1 MHEKALRTWG
11 LWLLGAGVL
20 ASACAERRHDPPPP
34 APPTASVPAEPPPPA
49 ETVARPPAAL
59 PLVGASRTG
68 STLQLA
74 SAAGRQVALVLDED
88 ARALRVV
95 DADTLAELSHL
106 ALDGHPS
113 QLVVAGDGRAYVALR
128 DQSEV
133 VAVEAGRQLALT
145 KVATFDVAA
154 EPVGVATNA
163 KGDLLVVSSAW
174 GHKLA
179 GYDVETHARR
189 FEAPLARE
197 PRGVTVSADGET
209 AHVAHA
215 VGSLISRV
223 NIPEAEASEI
233 TLAGSDFTP
242 IRFRPLCR
250 LPMRIHEQPQ
260 ILMERNGVGSH
271 NIHERDA
278 VQGFAIASLD
288 DRVFVPQVLVHRG
301 EVVVGGYGTSES
313 FPSHQPT
320 LAVVDGEHAF
330 LRVPNQAIRADK
342 SRYDFAGGARRDGCL
357 LPRSIAADAGSK
369 SVLVG
374 CFGTNEVRVIDAKT
388 TTSLTEGTRSR
399 FQVAG
404 GPTGIAV
411 DSKARRAL
419 VWSQFARTL
428 SVLPLSGPKAEDG
441 KAKPRQMFHLPE
453 AKKPLKT
460 VKLGPLNDERPTL
473 SAAALKGR
481 ELFHG
486 ASDRR
491 ISADG
496 RACASC
502 HPDGREDGLTWPTP
516 TGARQTPMLAG
527 RLLSD
532 AEPFGWHGDT
542 KTVHDHL
549 QQTFTRLGGTGLAG
563 EDLEALIAY
572 CHEMATPP
580 AAAAPDEALVANGK
594 KLFFA
599 DTVGC
604 ATCHKNGGGSD
615 GSRHAVG
622 SGPELDTPSLR
633 FVAGTAPYFHDGRY
647 ETLSEL
653 LTHSQGTMGWATG
666 MSQHD
671 LDSLEAY
678 LRTL

>member
-1 MHEKALRTWG
+1 MHEKAFRA
-11 LWLLGAGVL
+11 LGSFLAAGALVFG
-20 ASACAERRHDPPPP
+20 CAEKRREPPPP
-34 APPTASVPAEPPPPA
+34 APTVAVAPPA
-49 ETVARPPAAL
+49 EAAPAAAAPAARPL
-59 PLVGASRTG
+59 FGASRTG

-74 SAAGRQVALVLDED
+74 SFEGRPVALVLDED

-106 ALDGHPS
+106 ALEGHPA

-128 DQSEV
+128 DVSRV
-133 VAVEAGRQLALT
+133 VAIEAGDALALT
-145 KVATFDVAA
+145 KTAAFDVAT
-154 EPVGVATNA
+154 EPVSLATNP
-163 KGDLLVVSSAW
+163 KGDLLVVTSAW
-174 GHKLA
+174 GRRLA
-179 GYDVETHARR
+179 GYDVASHARR
-189 FEAPLARE
+189 FETALGRE
-197 PRGVTVSADGET
+197 PRGVTVSSDGAT

-215 VGSLISRV
+215 VGSRITRV
-223 NIPEAEASEI
+223 SLPEAEASEI
-233 TLAGSDFTP
+233 SLAGSDFTP
-242 IRFRPLCR
+242 IRIRRMCHF
-250 LPMRIHEQPQ
+250 PMRIHEPPP
-260 ILMERNGVGSH
+260 ILMERNGMGSH
-271 NIHERDA
+271 DIHERDA

-301 EVVVGGYGTSES
+301 EVTVGGYGTSEKY
-313 FPSHQPT
+313 PAHQPT
-320 LAVVDGEHAF
+320 LAVVDGEHTF

-374 CFGTNEVRVIDAKT
+374 CYGTNEVRVIDTKT
-388 TTSLTEGTRSR
+388 TASLTEGTRR
-399 FQVAG
+399 RYRVAG
-404 GPTGIAV
+404 GPSGIAV
-411 DSKARRAL
+411 DSKRRRAL
-419 VWSQFARTL
+419 VWSQYARTL
-428 SVLPLSGPKAEDG
+428 SVLPLPGEDET
-441 KAKPRQMFHLPE
+441 KPTARGIFHLPK
-453 AKKPLKT
+453 ADPPT
-460 VKLGPLNDERPTL
+460 ATAKLGPLKAERPAL
-473 SAAALKGR
+473 SIAALRGR

-516 TGARQTPMLAG
+516 AGARQTPMLAG

-532 AEPFGWHGDT
+532 TEPFGWHGDT
-542 KTVHDHL
+542 ETVHAHL
-549 QQTFTRLGGTGLAG
+549 KQTFTRLGGTGLAG
-563 EDLEALIAY
+563 EDLDALIAY

-580 AAAAPDEALVANGK
+580 AAAEPEPTLVAHGK

-615 GSRHAVG
+615 GNRHAVG

-647 ETLSEL
+647 ETLAEL

-666 MSQHD
+666 MTEHE
-671 LDSLEAY
+671 LDALEAY
-678 LRTL
+678 LLTL